1 MADLWNF
8 LIGVSPI
15 LLIML
20 ATIVAGGVVLIT
32 RRRH

>member
-1 MADLWNF
+1 MTDLWTF
-8 LIGVSPI
+8 LLGVSPI
-15 LLIML
+15 LLIMV